1 MAAMDSSVRA
11 ALSPKLDAP
20 PPPSPPTP
28 RRPLSAAENLS
39 VGATAGAIEITL
51 QQPTIALKNAMQT
64 GAPLPRSIPALYR
77 GLGVN
82 VASIAPITAVQFSL
96 TAALTAVVLSRRP
109 ALPSWL
115 YGPDAP
121 VPESTGA
128 PLATPA
134 AGAAATASAAAADTS
149 RPPTQPLDVGA
160 ESAAP
165 PRVAVSSDAIDA
177 AEAAADAVAAATPD
191 STDGGDRLSP
201 AAAAAVAA
209 TAGAA
214 SAVLTAPAEHVI
226 LVQQAK
232 ALSLPAAAR
241 ALAASAAVRGVTH
254 PWRGFLATAGRDALY
269 TAAYMGVAGSGA
281 GLGVLG
287 GIGVG
292 VAVGVA
298 THPLDTIKTRLQGDV
313 PGGWWRGGGGVPGL
327 MKGVVPRAGRI
338 GGAVAILG
346 GVKGVLEDL
355 VIDFRG

>member
-1 MAAMDSSVRA
+1 MESTVRA

-20 PPPSPPTP
+20 PPPPAPSP
-28 RRPLSAAENLS
+28 RRSLTAVENLS
-39 VGATAGAIEITL
+39 VGATAGAIEITI

-64 GAPLPRSIPALYR
+64 GAPLPRSIPAFYR

-96 TAALTAVVLSRRP
+96 TAALTAAVLSRRP
-109 ALPSWL
+109 ALPAWL
-115 YGPDAP
+115 YEPNAP
-121 VPESTGA
+121 VPEPTG
-128 PLATPA
+128 PA
-134 AGAAATASAAAADTS
+134 ASVAAAGDHRASLH
-149 RPPTQPLDVGA
+149 PVPTE

-165 PRVAVSSDAIDA
+165 PRVAVASDAIEA
-177 AEAAADAVAAATPD
+177 VEAAADALAAATPD
-191 STDGGDRLSP
+191 PTDGGDRLSP

-214 SAVLTAPAEHVI
+214 SAVLTAPAEHMIV
-226 LVQQAK
+226 VQQAK

-254 PWRGFLATAGRDALY
+254 PWRGFWATAGRDALY

-298 THPLDTIKTRLQGDV
+298 THPLDTIKTRMQGDV
-313 PGGWWRGGGGVPGL
+313 PGGWWRGGGGVSGL

>member
-1 MAAMDSSVRA
+1 MDSTVRA

-20 PPPSPPTP
+20 PPPPSTAP
-28 RRPLSAAENLS
+28 RRPLTAAENLS
-39 VGATAGAIEITL
+39 VGATAGAIEITI

-82 VASIAPITAVQFSL
+82 VVSIAPITAVQFSL

-109 ALPSWL
+109 ALPAWL
-115 YGPDAP
+115 YGPQAP
-121 VPESTGA
+121 VPEPTGA
-128 PLATPA
+128 PPVTSA
-134 AGAAATASAAAADTS
+134 AGDAS
-149 RPPTQPLDVGA
+149 
-160 ESAAP
+160 AP

-177 AEAAADAVAAATPD
+177 AEAAADAVAAATSDP
-191 STDGGDRLSP
+191 TDGGDRLSP

-209 TAGAA
+209 TAGTA
-214 SAVLTAPAEHVI
+214 SAMLTAPAEHVI

-241 ALAASAAVRGVTH
+241 ALAASAAVRGITH
-254 PWRGFLATAGRDALY
+254 PWRGFWATAGRDALY

-281 GLGVLG
+281 GLGLLG

-292 VAVGVA
+292 VAVGVV
-298 THPLDTIKTRLQGDV
+298 THPLDTIKTRMQGDV

-355 VIDFRG
+355 VIDYRG

>member
-1 MAAMDSSVRA
+1 MA

-20 PPPSPPTP
+20 PPPPAPAP
-28 RRPLSAAENLS
+28 RRPLTAAENLS
-39 VGATAGAIEITL
+39 VGATAGAIEITI

-64 GAPLPRSIPALYR
+64 GAPLPRSIPAFYR

-82 VASIAPITAVQFSL
+82 VVSIAPITAVQFTL
-96 TAALTAVVLSRRP
+96 TAALTAVVLSHRP
-109 ALPSWL
+109 ALPAWV
-115 YGPDAP
+115 YGPNAP
-121 VPESTGA
+121 VPEPTGA
-128 PLATPA
+128 A
-134 AGAAATASAAAADTS
+134 ASAAAAGDQ
-149 RPPTQPLDVGA
+149 RPSPHPVHAEG

-165 PRVAVSSDAIDA
+165 PRLAVASDAIEA
-177 AEAAADAVAAATPD
+177 VEAAADAVAAATPD
-191 STDGGDRLSP
+191 PTDGGDRLSP

-214 SAVLTAPAEHVI
+214 SAILTAPAEHMIV
-226 LVQQAK
+226 VQQAK

-254 PWRGFLATAGRDALY
+254 PWRGFWATAGRDALY

-298 THPLDTIKTRLQGDV
+298 THPLDTIKTRMQGDV

-355 VIDFRG
+355 VVDLRG